1 MLVKKS
7 FWVILTFVFYATE
20 AKAMQIFVNFNT
32 AKIITLEVENAD
44 TIESVKQKVQ
54 DKEGIPPDKQ
64 KLIFAGK
71 TLEDRRTLQDYN
83 IQKEATLQLIDES
96 SVLTPVKN
104 KIIRSKTNSLINT
117 VNLSSR
123 LFNVVGSRLSDN
135 ITQGKTAESKNLSAN
150 SATWVNLI
158 YNNLNQ
164 GAGTDKNKSDNTGIA
179 AGIEKHWRHYKLGL
193 GYSYIDS
200 RNRNNVSTAD
210 ADTHAGFVYGE
221 YKPDKM
227 FINSIAH
234 YMWSN
239 YREKTGNI
247 DNSKYD
253 VNAFG
258 VQAMSGYDM
267 GLITPA
273 AGFRYLN
280 VRRETSRDRSGAVLS
295 ANSSDILSGIIGIKI
310 ARTFDMKPHKLTPEI
325 RVAGIYDM
333 VSDDDNAY
341 IRQLDGTYSYIENE
355 KLERAG
361 LEVAAN
367 LKMEIGENI
376 SFNCGYM
383 GEFRKHFDSHGLMLG
398 MAYNF

>member
-1 MLVKKS
+1 MKKS
-7 FWVILTFVFYATE
+7 FLVILALVFVFFATE
-20 AKAMQIFVNFNT
+20 AKAMQIFVKDKT
-32 AKIITLEVENAD
+32 GKTITLEVENAD

-71 TLEDRRTLQDYN
+71 TLEDGRTLQDYN
-83 IQKEATLQLIDES
+83 IQKEATLHLLYETEVPAPI
-96 SVLTPVKN
+96 KN
-104 KIIRSKTNSLINT
+104 KIIPRKTNTLVNS

-135 ITQGKTAESKNLSAN
+135 ITQGKTAEFQNLFAN
-150 SATWVNLI
+150 SASWVNII

-164 GAGTDKNKSDNTGIA
+164 GSGTENNKSDNTGIA
-179 AGIEKHWRHYKLGL
+179 AGFEKIWQPYKLGI

-200 RNRNNVSTAD
+200 RNRNNISTAD
-210 ADTHAGFVYGE
+210 VDTHAGFVYGE
-221 YKPDKM
+221 YKPNKM

-267 GLITPA
+267 GLVTPA

-280 VRRETSRDRSGAVLS
+280 VRRENSRDKSGSVLS

-310 ARTFDMKPHKLTPEI
+310 ARTFDMKPHKLTPELRI
-325 RVAGIYDM
+325 AGIYDI

-376 SFNCGYM
+376 SLNCGYM